1 MILELQSIS
10 LKCEGKDLKGI
21 LGLLFHNE
29 GVSIW
34 NEQPDKVL
42 QLYMCLHVLDS
53 YIDRKDLEKW
63 AKCRTRSGIHLAQD
77 GWVGLKGLFP

>member
-42 QLYMCLHVLDS
+42 QLYMF
-53 YIDRKDLEKW
+53 YMYW
-63 AKCRTRSGIHLAQD
+63 TAT
-77 GWVGLKGLFP
+77 